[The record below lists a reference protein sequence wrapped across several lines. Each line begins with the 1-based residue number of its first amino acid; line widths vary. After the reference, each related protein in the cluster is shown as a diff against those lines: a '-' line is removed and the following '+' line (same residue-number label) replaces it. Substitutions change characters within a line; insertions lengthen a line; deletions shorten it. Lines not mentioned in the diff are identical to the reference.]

1 MIKDEKDMKE
11 LTKLYLGLLKNLTVK
26 DIKNLFKEINKLK
39 KKGDK

>member
-1 MIKDEKDMKE
+1 MIKDEKDMKV